1 MSHPRI
7 AICATDAPIMCGFV
21 AILGT
26 EPAAPRLVLGL
37 HAIQHRGQD
46 AAGIGTL
53 NGSGL
58 HLHKGM
64 GMIGQA
70 VPDLER
76 LTGSSGIAHVRYP
89 TAGVSATSEDAQP
102 FFTRRMGLLLAHNGN
117 VTNVPEVTEA
127 LRRQGVHVMSQCDAE
142 PILLVL
148 AQELTAR
155 RASNHTKHDLRG
167 AIDAL
172 FSRVRGAFSVVLLME
187 LEGVRTLV
195 AFRDPHGIRPG
206 VYGRTADGWI
216 AASESVSLDVLGVE
230 KLGDLPCGA
239 ALLFQLDREPE
250 LLEVAAPQPRPCV
263 FERIY
268 FARPDSRMEDGRVNR
283 TRWRLGRQLAREWK
297 ARGLEADVVV
307 AVPDSSRP
315 AAMAMAEELG
325 IKNREGF
332 IKNRYSGRTFIMP
345 DQASRDSALRLK
357 LNPIREIFEGQRVL
371 LVDDSIVR
379 GSTMGRI
386 VRMVRGLGPSELHVA
401 IFSPPVRYPCFYG
414 IDMPTREE
422 LIAARMETSVLAE
435 YFGTDSLTYL
445 SREGLAEVGGES
457 ICAACFDG
465 CYVVPVSADE
475 RAQITANRRP
485 RSH

>member
-1 MSHPRI
+1 
-7 AICATDAPIMCGFV
+7 MCGFV
-21 AILGT
+21 AILGR
-26 EPAAPRLVLGL
+26 EQAAPGLLLGL
-37 HAIQHRGQD
+37 QAIQHRGQD
-46 AAGIGTL
+46 AAGIATL
-53 NGSGL
+53 NGHGL
-58 HLHKGM
+58 HLKKGM
-64 GMIGQA
+64 GMIAQA
-70 VPDLER
+70 VGDLEG
-76 LTGSSGIAHVRYP
+76 LTGNAGIAHVRYP
-89 TAGVSATSEDAQP
+89 TAGVHATSEDAQP

-117 VTNVPEVTEA
+117 VTNVPEVKEG
-127 LRRQGVHVMSQCDAE
+127 LRKQGVHVMSQCDAE

-167 AIDAL
+167 AIAAL
-172 FSRVRGAFSVVLLME
+172 FARVRGAYSVVLLME
-187 LEGVRTLV
+187 LEGERTLV

-206 VYGRTADGWI
+206 VWGRSEDGWV

-230 KLGDLPCGA
+230 KAGDLPCGA
-239 ALLFQLDREPE
+239 ALLFRLDREPE
-250 LLEVAAPQPRPCV
+250 LLEVAAPEPRPCV

-283 TRWRLGRQLAREWK
+283 TRWRLGRQLAREWQAK
-297 ARGLEADVVV
+297 GLDADVIV

-315 AAMAMAEELG
+315 AAMAMAEELD
-325 IKNREGF
+325 IKHREGF

-345 DQASRDSALRLK
+345 DQASRESALRLK

-379 GSTMGRI
+379 GSTMRRI
-386 VRMVRGLGPSELHVA
+386 VEMVRGLGPAELHVA
-401 IFSPPVRYPCFYG
+401 IFSPPVREACFYG

-422 LIAARMETSVLAE
+422 LVAARLQPDELADH
-435 YFGTDSLTYL
+435 FGADSLTYL
-445 SREGLAEVGGES
+445 SREGLAEVSGPD

-465 CYVVPVSADE
+465 RYVVPVSAEE

-485 RSH
+485 